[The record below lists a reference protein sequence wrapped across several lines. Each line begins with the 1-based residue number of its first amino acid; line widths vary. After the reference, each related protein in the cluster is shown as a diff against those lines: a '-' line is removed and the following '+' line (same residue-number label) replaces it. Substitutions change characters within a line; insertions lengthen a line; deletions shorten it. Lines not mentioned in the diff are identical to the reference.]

1 MSDASKSKS
10 GREPSSPSE
19 STRVTRVLV
28 VEDGDEYLTNLT
40 TFVSEGF
47 AYRQAKSGGRACE
60 LIAEELPDL
69 VYLDM
74 RFDRTPVEELLGD
87 MVQLTGRFN
96 GDIGRARRFQ
106 QDNQG
111 LFILRALR
119 DAGYRRPVILSY
131 DFAAEEKRFQALSA
145 KDPALFYCPDYADA
159 HAIRLAIRA
168 ALARS

>member
-1 MSDASKSKS
+1 MSPNDLS
-10 GREPSSPSE
+10 PSSP
-19 STRVTRVLV
+19 RPIRVLV

-40 TFVSEGF
+40 TFVSDGF
-47 AYRQAKSGGRACE
+47 AYRQAKSGERACE
-60 LIAEELPDL
+60 MLGEELPDV

-119 DAGYRRPVILSY
+119 DAGFERPVILSY
-131 DFAAEEKRFQALSA
+131 DFAPEEKRFRALSA

-159 HAIRLAIRA
+159 KTIRQAILRA
-168 ALARS
+168 LGR

>member
-1 MSDASKSKS
+1 MSEAN
-10 GREPSSPSE
+10 RAI
-19 STRVTRVLV
+19 RVLV

-40 TFVSEGF
+40 TFVADGF
-47 AYRQAKSGGRACE
+47 SYRQAKSGGRACE
-60 LIAEELPDL
+60 LIAEEQPDL

-119 DAGYRRPVILSY
+119 DAGFRRPVILSY
-131 DFAAEEKRFQALSA
+131 DFAAEEKRFAALSA
-145 KDPALFYCPDYADA
+145 KDPGLYYCPDYADA
-159 HAIRLAIRA
+159 HAIRQAIRS
-168 ALARS
+168 ALSRTR